1 MFEEGETVRELFA
14 SLNCSIAADI
24 AITPSTAYGIATA
37 ANNLP
42 LSRGQNIVVLHE
54 QFPSNVYAWRELSKA
69 NGGVVLVVERPFNND
84 WTTAVL
90 ETLNAQTAIVTL
102 PQCH

>member
-1 MFEEGETVRELFA
+1 MVEEGETVRGLFA
-14 SLNCSIAADI
+14 SLICAIAANI
-24 AITPSTAYGIATA
+24 ANTPSTAYGIATA